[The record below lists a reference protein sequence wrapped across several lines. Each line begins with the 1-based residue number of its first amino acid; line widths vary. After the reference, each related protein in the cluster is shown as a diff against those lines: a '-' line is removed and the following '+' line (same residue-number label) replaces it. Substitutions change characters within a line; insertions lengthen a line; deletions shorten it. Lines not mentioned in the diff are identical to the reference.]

1 MSQKLL
7 KDFSILDPIVNS
19 DPFDFYG
26 LLHQEA
32 PVYQIPETGA
42 YVITKYKDL
51 KQVLRD
57 YQSFTND
64 VKVTDQ
70 GPFPG
75 LHQAVLRDGG
85 GWEHVQ
91 TLQRTDPPTHDR
103 YRALVDR
110 GFSIKRVRAMTPHL
124 DDVVNEL
131 IDKFIDNERCDFSNE
146 FAMAMPGIIVA
157 EQLGLEHKKVS
168 TFKKWADAMLGAS
181 YSPTATQSEIR
192 RDAETE
198 LEAQKFLADVFEDR
212 KSNPREDLISAMV
225 NAYGDDKQPLDV
237 SELQNVV
244 RQLITGGFE
253 TTQSAINHGM
263 WVLIRMPEVVD
274 QLRSNPSLVKPFVE
288 EVLRWESPVQFL
300 MRQATRDITVSDT
313 LIPAGALVMVG
324 YGPANRDEKKFVC
337 PHEFNLH
344 RENVGAH
351 LAFGSGP
358 HFCPG
363 ALLARQ
369 EMISAFRAIIKRM
382 DNFRLLKPLPM
393 PVHKFSMFF
402 MPMHEFHIKFDKR

>member
-1 MSQKLL
+1 MSQKRLQ
-7 KDFSILDPIVNS
+7 DFSMLDPIVSSN
-19 DPFDFYG
+19 PFDFYA
-26 LLHQEA
+26 LLHREA
-32 PVYQIPETGA
+32 PVYKIPETGT
-42 YVITKYKDL
+42 YVITKYQDL

-57 YQSFTND
+57 YKSFSNDMKVADQS
-64 VKVTDQ
+64 
-70 GPFPG
+70 PFPG
-75 LHQAVLRDGG
+75 LHQSVLREGG

-91 TLQRTDPPTHDR
+91 TLQRTDPPEHDR

-110 GFSIKRVRAMTPHL
+110 VFSIKRVRAMIPHL
-124 DDVVNEL
+124 ENVVNDL
-131 IDKFIDNERCDFSNE
+131 IDKFIDNGECDFSKQ

-157 EQLGLEHKKVS
+157 EQLGLEHNKVS

-181 YSPTATQSEIR
+181 YSPTATAAEIR
-192 RDAETE
+192 RDAKTE

-212 KSNPREDLISAMV
+212 RANPREDLISAMV
-225 NAYGDDKQPLDV
+225 NAYIDDERPLDIN
-237 SELQNVV
+237 ELQNLV

-263 WVLIRMPEVVD
+263 WVLIRMPELVA
-274 QLRSNPSLVKPFVE
+274 QLRADTSLVKPFVE

-300 MRQATRDITVSDT
+300 MRQATRDVKISDT

-324 YGPANRDEKKFVC
+324 YGPANRDGEKFVC
-337 PHEFNLH
+337 PHVFDLQ
-344 RENVGAH
+344 RKNVGAH

-369 EMISAFRAIIKRM
+369 EMASSFEAIIRRM
-382 DNFRLLKPLPM
+382 DNFQLLKPLPC

-402 MPMHEFHIKFDKR
+402 MPMHEFCIKFDKC